1 MVVAGETI
9 DNDNSLSNNMA
20 LEPYVSGNT
29 DVSSYTNIMFIDNV
43 LEDTKTQDNTLFS
56 SYCNDTTYP
65 LVYKYNTDRESI
77 MEFLANFNS
86 NDIERISFAFHGPS
100 QVDNSIKTST
110 NFINNEPLFVDNDVV
125 KDADT
130 FSDNVT
136 FVKNLITLF
145 PNLKNIDF
153 LGCNLLNLDNYK
165 QYFELL
171 KVNND
176 NLLIGA
182 SDDNTGNVKT
192 GGDWTMETTM
202 ENVKNIYFNDT
213 IDNYTSLLDSIGDT
227 FSRGDLNYRVT
238 KTANS
243 LFLNGGKAYISSGN
257 PTGVLEI
264 PRTAFNSANANTYN
278 VTAIGNNAFKDTT
291 NLTEV
296 TFSLPS
302 YVTSIGSSAFR
313 GSSLTTITIPDSVT
327 SIGFMEFY
335 GATSLT
341 SITIPTSVTSI
352 GTSVFQ
358 GASSL
363 TSITIPESVTSIGVD
378 AFRESGLTSIT
389 IPASVTSIGRGAFYG
404 ALKLKTV
411 YIADGVTSIG
421 ANAFYNASSL
431 TSITIPAS
439 VTIIGD
445 DTFYGATSL
454 TSITIPEGVTS
465 IGTGA
470 FYNASNLTS
479 ITIPASVTI
488 IGDDAFEG
496 ALKLKTVYIA
506 DGQLGI
512 TSPSNGPIS
521 FKGATDV
528 NIYPVGAVVL
538 PEAINGIITIP
549 APSSAISGSESEKN
563 AKRSVFIS
571 NMFKS
576 NKTKIESASKLV
588 ASATALGVDPSI
600 VTKANVRVLL
610 GSTSATGYPSGVTD
624 FNVSDLDED
633 EGVYVHLQDDG
644 DEIQLTT
651 VNGQLV
657 RVVKTT
663 SGFDLFTGTGL
674 STAEN
679 VIEGHTDTVDGLHF
693 VIGSVTAQNNGTEP
707 EPEPGSGGGSSG
719 AMVPICFPAGTPVMT
734 DKGEIAIEKL
744 NPDVHTIR
752 GKSIVAITE
761 TSPLFKYIIRIEK
774 DALGKNVPCRRTEI
788 SRDHEVFYKG
798 KMMRS
803 EDLVEKCEGVY
814 RIKYERETL
823 YNVLMEKHDKMMINN
838 LICETL
844 DPRNIMAKICGG
856 KYTKREKKKI
866 CDELNEALM
875 KNDVNGCKKLYRSL
889 R

>member
-9 DNDNSLSNNMA
+9 DSDNSLSNNMA

-29 DVSSYTNIMFIDNV
+29 DVSSYTNIMFIDNLV
-43 LEDTKTQDNTLFS
+43 EDAKNQDNTLFS
-56 SYCNDTTYP
+56 GYCNDTTYP

-100 QVDNSIKTST
+100 QVDDSIKTST
-110 NFINNEPLFVDNDVV
+110 NFIHNEPLFVDNDVV

-145 PNLKNIDF
+145 PNLKNVDF

-213 IDNYTSLLDSIGDT
+213 IDNYTSLLQTGST
-227 FSRGDLNYRVT
+227 FSSVGLNYIVT
-238 KTANS
+238 S
-243 LFLNGGKAYISSGN
+243 PSHSVFRNGGTAYITSGN
-257 PTGVLEI
+257 PTGVLQI
-264 PRTAFNSANANTYN
+264 PRTAQNVATFYTYN
-278 VTAIGNNAFKDTT
+278 ITAIGNNAFKDRT

-610 GSTSATGYPSGVTD
+610 GSTTNTEYPSGVTN

-633 EGVYVHLQDDG
+633 EGVYVHLPAVG
-644 DEIQLTT
+644 DEIKLT
-651 VNGQLV
+651 VNGKFV
-657 RVVKTT
+657 RVIKAN
-663 SGFDLFTGTGL
+663 SGFDLRYNDGAGL
-674 STAEN
+674 AEN
-679 VIEGHTDTVDGLHF
+679 VDEGYTGKVDGLDF
-693 VIGSVTAQNNGTEP
+693 VIGSVTAQNNGT

-761 TSPLFKYIIRIEK
+761 TNPLFKYIIRIEK

-803 EDLVEKCEGVY
+803 EELVEKCEGVY
-814 RIKYERETL
+814 RIKYHRETL
-823 YNVLMEKHDKMMINN
+823 YNVLMEKHDKMIINN

-844 DPRNIMAKICGG
+844 HPRNIMALISRG